1 MTTPALITETASA
14 PILVVEATHGPG
26 RKRWLEEYVTK
37 VSGPLARTSTVSCD
51 FDLGGPWAG
60 VNALVSEILPEIQ
73 QRMPGLLEK
82 HAFELVHVVPRLRE
96 ALTVKN
102 PTLTDLAADDEKVRN
117 YAADRAYRIV
127 HGIIDLFDSWKT
139 LSCAEIPWTIGCDA
153 YDLGGPLT
161 QYFFKELL
169 RRRGKQLHIQL
180 IATVGCG
187 QGNEVRSAFK
197 GPLPAK
203 ATFMDLPDEPEPTMS
218 PEVAFQKAKELTI
231 QVGDNRIEKQVHLP
245 ELIRLWSLAGRPDVV
260 LVWRYFGLAFYSKLG
275 LYADSLRYGE
285 GLLDLIEKYDPNN
298 ASLRWWVIIKLLNA
312 YTGLA
317 NVDAALALAEAALK
331 ETERIPLAWGIHLYY
346 MAAMLYARFKQP
358 RDFAM
363 GEKLLD
369 RGLEVIQ
376 QADISEEERHFR
388 TVFNRN
394 GVAMIR
400 TFQGRFQDAIE
411 FCIAGFKELD
421 TYLSVDKHHL
431 HRSILL
437 YNIAQVYVAIDS
449 YPEAVQYFS
458 SAMAMDP
465 NYSEY
470 YNERG
475 NIFLRTGRP
484 QEAHAD
490 YLKAIE
496 LSPPY
501 FEVFT
506 NLGQCYRRMGMME
519 EAIRAYSRSLDLE
532 PDQALALLGRGK
544 ANEEL
549 GHIDLAIADYTA
561 AVDLD
566 PSQWDAFASR
576 AVMYYEKRE
585 MEKALADL
593 NQAVGLNPKM
603 VDLYQNR
610 AFIFTELGRPDM
622 AASDLQAALLL
633 NPPSEEAA
641 SLAEL
646 LKNAEA
652 AIVDQPHSK
661 SA

>member
-14 PILVVEATHGPG
+14 PILIVEAVPGPG
-26 RKRWLEEYVTK
+26 RKRWLAEYVK
-37 VSGPLARTSTVSCD
+37 QASEPAARISTVSCD

-60 VNALVSEILPEIQ
+60 VNGLLSEILPDIQ
-73 QRMPGLLEK
+73 QHMPGLLGK
-82 HAFELVHVVPRLRE
+82 HAFEVVHVVPRLRE
-96 ALTVKN
+96 TLIVQN
-102 PTLTDLAADDEKVRN
+102 PTLTDLASDDEKVRN

-127 HGIIDLFDSWKT
+127 HGIIDMLDSWKT
-139 LSCAEIPWTIGCDA
+139 LSCPETPWIIGCDA

-161 QYFFKELL
+161 QYFFKELM
-169 RRRGKQLHIQL
+169 RRRGNQLRIQL
-180 IATVGCG
+180 IATVKTG
-187 QGNEVRSAFK
+187 QGNEAISLFN
-197 GPLPAK
+197 GSLPAK
-203 ATFMDLPDEPEPTMS
+203 VILAEVPNDPEPAMS
-218 PEVAFQKAKELTI
+218 PEEAFRKASELTL
-231 QVGDNRIEKQVHLP
+231 QVGENRIEKQVHLP
-245 ELIRLWSLAGRPDVV
+245 ELIRLWTLANRPDGV
-260 LVWRYFGLAFYSKLG
+260 LIWRYFGLAFYSKLG

-285 GLLDLIEKYDPNN
+285 GLLELVEKYDPTN
-298 ASLRWWVIIKLLNA
+298 ARLRWWIIIKLLNA

-317 NVDAALALAEAALK
+317 NVEAALALSEAALK
-331 ETERIPLAWGIHLYY
+331 ETGNLPLSWGIHLYY
-346 MAAMLYARFKQP
+346 MAAMLHARFKQP
-358 RDFAM
+358 RDLVM

-376 QADISEEERHFR
+376 QSDISEQERHFR

-400 TFQGRFQDAIE
+400 TFQGRFQDAIDL
-411 FCIAGFKELD
+411 CTSGFKELD
-421 TYLSVDKHHL
+421 AYLSVDKHHL

-449 YPEAVQYFS
+449 YPEAVEYFTA
-458 SAMAMDP
+458 AMAMDP

-475 NIFLRTGRP
+475 SIFLRTGRL

-519 EAIRAYSRSLDLE
+519 EAIRAYTRSLDLE
-532 PDQALALLGRGK
+532 PNQALALLGRGK

-549 GHIDLAIADYTA
+549 GRTDSAIADYTA
-561 AVDLD
+561 AIELD
-566 PSQWDAFASR
+566 PAQWDAFASR
-576 AVMYYEKRE
+576 AVMHYEKRE
-585 MEKALADL
+585 LEKALSDFDHAID
-593 NQAVGLNPKM
+593 LNPKM

-610 AFIFTELGRPDM
+610 AFIFTEMGRPDM
-622 AASDLQAALLL
+622 AASDLRAALLL
-633 NPPSEEAA
+633 NPPPEDSAT
-641 SLAEL
+641 LTEL
-646 LKNAEA
+646 LKTAEA
-652 AIVDQPHSK
+652 SFIEQAHSK